1 MPLCIDRRE
10 PRLFRNELLQSLR
23 VNCFLFQLSIP
34 IFANNIQLEAANNIQ
49 LETANNIQLE
59 TVRPYSTK
67 PGTQEMSLMALTLYF
82 LTQTLYTK
90 YQIEERPPLE

>member
-34 IFANNIQLEAANNIQ
+34 IFADNIQ

-59 TVRPYSTK
+59 AVRPYSTK

>member
-34 IFANNIQLEAANNIQ
+34 IFANNIQ

>member
-1 MPLCIDRRE
+1 MSQQTLGAGPETLTEWTNLHLKWEGAIDTCVS
-10 PRLFRNELLQSLR
+10 NK
-23 VNCFLFQLSIP
+23 
-34 IFANNIQLEAANNIQ
+34 
-49 LETANNIQLE
+49 LE

>member
-34 IFANNIQLEAANNIQ
+34 IFAD
-49 LETANNIQLE
+49 NIQLE

>member
-1 MPLCIDRRE
+1 MLLCIDRRE

-49 LETANNIQLE
+49 LET
-59 TVRPYSTK
+59 VRPYSTK